1 MGKRVI
7 FAVAGAGKTT
17 TIVNDLEETSR
28 ALIVTYTNN
37 NLFNLKRKI
46 KSKFGYMP
54 EGIKVMS
61 YFSFLYCFC
70 YRPFLLY
77 KMKTTGIFYEPNPN
91 TFARRTDDTYFIS
104 PSRRLYSN
112 RIALLVQD
120 KELCER
126 IRQRISKYYDKFIID
141 EVQDLSGHDFNL
153 LLELVKTE
161 ADILLVGDFYQY
173 TYATS
178 RDGNVRRNLHSD
190 YDTYKQLF
198 SQSGLIVDESTLLK
212 SYRCSP
218 TTCEFVK
225 DKLGINIESHNTS
238 RTSLRELTD
247 NEIADFM
254 SNDDIIKLFYRQSN
268 QYSVHGRNWGDSK
281 GEDRYNNVCVVL
293 NPTTYNLFQRN
304 RLSNMSGM
312 TKHKF
317 YVAITRARANV
328 YFVTQ
333 SKLDDY
339 LIDRS
344 D

>member
-1 MGKRVI
+1 MGKRVV

-17 TIVNDLEETSR
+17 AIVDGLEETSR

-37 NLFNLKRKI
+37 NLFNLKKKI
-46 KSKFGYMP
+46 KAKFGYMP

-70 YRPFLLY
+70 YRPFLLD

-91 TFARRTDDTYFIS
+91 TFARRNDDAYFIS

-120 KELCER
+120 KDLCER
-126 IRQRISKYYDKFIID
+126 ICQRISKYYDKFIID
-141 EVQDLSGHDFNL
+141 EVQDLSGHDFNV
-153 LLELVKTE
+153 LLELIKTE
-161 ADILLVGDFYQY
+161 ADVFLVGDFYQY

-198 SQSGLIVDESTLLK
+198 SQAGLTVDESSLIK

-225 DKLGINIESHNTS
+225 DKLGINIESHNAST
-238 RTSLRELTD
+238 TNLRELAD
-247 NEIADFM
+247 NDIADIM
-254 SNDDIIKLFYRQSN
+254 ANDDIIKLFYRQSN
-268 QYSVHGRNWGDSK
+268 LYAVHGRNWGDSK
-281 GEDRYNNVCVVL
+281 GEDRYKDICVVL
-293 NPTTYNLFQRN
+293 NPTSYGLFQRG
-304 RLSNMSGM
+304 RLSSMSGM
-312 TKHKF
+312 TKHKL

-328 YFVTQ
+328 YFVEQ
-333 SKLDDY
+333 AKLDDY
-339 LIDRS
+339 LIAE
-344 D
+344 